1 MMNSFFELNVVRQ
14 QDGDKVY
21 NDERERF
28 HSPVEAEQE
37 MLRISENPNEFE
49 QEKIFWEIAG
59 TGD

>member
-28 HSPVEAEQE
+28 HSLVEA
-37 MLRISENPNEFE
+37 
-49 QEKIFWEIAG
+49 
-59 TGD
+59 